1 MNNFSDL
8 LFEYLLSKG
17 PNALVRAFNVPDYAL
32 ARWAKGDALPP
43 TQLQGQIID
52 FIRSEE

>member
-8 LFEYLLSKG
+8 LFEYLLAKG
-17 PNALVRAFNVPDYAL
+17 PEALIRAFNVPDYAL

-52 FIRSEE
+52 FIRSEG